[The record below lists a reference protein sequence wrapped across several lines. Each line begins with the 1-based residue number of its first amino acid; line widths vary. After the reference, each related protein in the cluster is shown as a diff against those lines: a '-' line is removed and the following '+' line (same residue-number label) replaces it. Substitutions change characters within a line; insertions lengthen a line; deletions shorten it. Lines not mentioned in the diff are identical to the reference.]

1 MTSAPARVLRPGL
14 ALVGVLMVAAN
25 LRASLATVGPVLSDV
40 QHELQLAS
48 VAASVLISL
57 PVLAFAVIS
66 PLTPALMR
74 RLGDEGALAAALG
87 LLAVGIVLRSLPGT
101 GLLWLGTALLGAA
114 IAVLNVA
121 LPAVVKRDF
130 PTRIGQLTGAYS
142 SVQAA
147 FAALAAGVA
156 VPIAGATGSGW
167 RLAFG
172 VWAGLALVALAV
184 FSPQLRRNA
193 APAPGEEDIVAGA
206 PLGAAVAVSAAG
218 ERSAWRNPWGSA
230 LAWQVT
236 LFMGLQ
242 STTYYVLVTWMPS
255 IERAGGVPASAAG
268 FHLLI
273 FNALGIAGSLSAAVL
288 MPQLRGPR
296 LIVTVGP
303 VMILVAVLGLL
314 AAPLLGV
321 LWACFAGVGA
331 GATIVLALSLFGLR
345 TRHHRQ
351 AASLSGM
358 AQSIGYL
365 LAAAGPVAMG
375 AIHDATGRWA
385 PTLVI
390 LGAVCVLQIVFGL
403 LATRPRFLG

>member
-1 MTSAPARVLRPGL
+1 
-14 ALVGVLMVAAN
+14 
-25 LRASLATVGPVLSDV
+25 
-40 QHELQLAS
+40 
-48 VAASVLISL
+48 
-57 PVLAFAVIS
+57 
-66 PLTPALMR
+66 
-74 RLGDEGALAAALG
+74 
-87 LLAVGIVLRSLPGT
+87 
-101 GLLWLGTALLGAA
+101 
-114 IAVLNVA
+114 
-121 LPAVVKRDF
+121 
-130 PTRIGQLTGAYS
+130 
-142 SVQAA
+142 
-147 FAALAAGVA
+147 
-156 VPIAGATGSGW
+156 
-167 RLAFG
+167 

-193 APAPGEEDIVAGA
+193 APAPGEEDIVAAAPLGGA
-206 PLGAAVAVSAAG
+206 PLGPAAVSAAG
-218 ERSAWRNPWGSA
+218 QPSAWRNPWGSA